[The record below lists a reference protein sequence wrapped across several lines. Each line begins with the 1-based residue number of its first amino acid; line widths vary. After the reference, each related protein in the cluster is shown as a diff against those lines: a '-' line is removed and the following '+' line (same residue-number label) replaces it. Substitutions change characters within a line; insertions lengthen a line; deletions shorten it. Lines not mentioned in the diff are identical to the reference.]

1 MANVFWERHNITEK
15 FFREAILLTMGS
27 EASYTVQTMP
37 ESTTRAG
44 IHRSLGGG
52 APLSSSPWRCRIPLT
67 RPLRHARYR
76 NIWLANMVSNMG
88 TWIQTFAS
96 AWLVASLSGSASI
109 TSLVQTATYVP
120 VFLFALLAGVVADAV
135 HRPKFLFFC
144 NLYMALC
151 AAVMALLVTTG
162 LVAATPVLILTFCV
176 GIGTAF
182 VWPAWQAAMSG
193 LVDPSEVEAAATL
206 NNLSYNLSAIIGPA
220 LGGLLFDWIGP
231 SALFLANALSFAGLL
246 GVYWAWWQERTP
258 QATVREGF
266 RERFALGLRT
276 AFGCARYRRILRNV
290 CWVFFSTIAFASLL
304 PVFVRDVLRMQSSTY
319 GTLMGCLGGGCVLAA
334 FFLPHVR
341 VRVDKTGV
349 LAGALV
355 VYGIMLLAMSMTGS
369 LFLLVP
375 LILCGGMAWSAT
387 VSTLNAA
394 AQLSFPAEIRART
407 LSIYLFV
414 MSGGYV
420 GGSLFWGQVADAWGV
435 RAALGAAG
443 ACVLVNALVLVNG
456 SRKNPL

>member
-1 MANVFWERHNITEK
+1 M
-15 FFREAILLTMGS
+15 
-27 EASYTVQTMP
+27 
-37 ESTTRAG
+37 
-44 IHRSLGGG
+44 
-52 APLSSSPWRCRIPLT
+52 T

-76 NIWLANMVSNMG
+76 NIWLANMASNMG

-96 AWLVASLSGSASI
+96 AWLVASLSGPASI
-109 TSLVQTATYVP
+109 TSMVQTATYVP

-135 HRPKFLFFC
+135 HRPKFLFYC

-151 AAVMALLVTTG
+151 AATMALLVTTG
-162 LVAATPVLILTFCV
+162 LVAAGPVLVLTFCI

-193 LVDPSEVEAAATL
+193 LVEPDEVEAAATL
-206 NNLSYNLSAIIGPA
+206 NNLSYNLSAILGPA
-220 LGGLLFDWIGP
+220 LGGLLFGWIGP
-231 SALFLANALSFAGLL
+231 SALFLANALSFLGLL
-246 GVYWAWWQERTP
+246 GVYWSWWQERAP
-258 QATVREGF
+258 QPTVRACF
-266 RERFALGLRT
+266 RSRFVLGVKT

-290 CWVFFSTIAFASLL
+290 CSVFFSTIAFASLL
-304 PVFVRDVLRMQSSTY
+304 PVFVRDVLRMQSGAY

-334 FFLPHVR
+334 FFLPHLR
-341 VRVDKTGV
+341 ARVDKTAV

-355 VYGIMLLAMSMTGS
+355 VYGLMLAAMAFGSSLALLAPAI
-369 LFLLVP
+369 V
-375 LILCGGMAWSAT
+375 CGGMAWSAT

-420 GGSLFWGQVADAWGV
+420 GGSIVWGQVADAWGV

-443 ACVLVNALVLVNG
+443 ACVLANALALMAG
-456 SRKNPL
+456 SRKTPL

>member
-1 MANVFWERHNITEK
+1 
-15 FFREAILLTMGS
+15 
-27 EASYTVQTMP
+27 
-37 ESTTRAG
+37 
-44 IHRSLGGG
+44 
-52 APLSSSPWRCRIPLT
+52 
-67 RPLRHARYR
+67 
-76 NIWLANMVSNMG
+76 MVSNMG

-120 VFLFALLAGVVADAV
+120 VFVFALLAGVVADAV
-135 HRPKFLFFC
+135 HRAKFLFYC

-151 AAVMALLVTTG
+151 AATMALLVTTG
-162 LVAATPVLILTFCV
+162 LVAATPVLILTFCI

-193 LVDPSEVEAAATL
+193 LVEPDEVEAAATL

-220 LGGLLFDWIGP
+220 LGGLLFDWIGA

-246 GVYWAWWQERTP
+246 AVYWTWWRERTP
-258 QATVREGF
+258 QATVHEAF
-266 RERFALGLRT
+266 RERFALGIRT

-290 CWVFFSTIAFASLL
+290 CSVFFSTIAFASLL
-304 PVFVRDVLRMQSSTY
+304 PVFVRDVLGMQSSVY

-334 FFLPHVR
+334 FCLPQLR
-341 VRVDKTGV
+341 VRFDKTGV
-349 LAGALV
+349 LTAALV
-355 VYGIMLLAMSMTGS
+355 VYGLMLVTMSFSRS
-369 LFLLVP
+369 LLLLVP
-375 LILCGGMAWSAT
+375 VILCGGMAWSAT

-394 AQLSFPAEIRART
+394 AQLSFPAEVRART

-420 GGSLFWGQVADAWGV
+420 GGSVFWGQVADGWGV
-435 RAALGAAG
+435 QAALGAAG
-443 ACVLVNALVLVNG
+443 ACVLANALILLLG
-456 SRKNPL
+456 SGKNPL